1 MVVHHHIHSLQQE
14 TAVALGLFDGVH
26 RGHCKVISK
35 AVEQKKQG
43 LLPTV
48 LTFAVTDVVPKSKR
62 KFSRLISDSQKLER
76 LESLGVEL
84 VVMPNFQTIMLMRA
98 EEFVDEILF
107 QRLHANVVVT
117 GEDYRFG
124 RGSEGDV
131 PLLRRLCARY
141 GIQVEVVPELLDEG
155 KPVSSTRIREY
166 LKLGDIPRANQLLGY
181 PFGFDFTVVYGKQ
194 IGRTIGIP
202 TINQEF
208 PLDFILPKF
217 GVYESYAMV
226 YGKRCPAITNIGV
239 KPTIDGERLPLAETH
254 IIGVDDNLY
263 GENIPVALVRFL
275 RPEKKFDG
283 IDSLTAAIQADIARV
298 LRGT

>member
-1 MVVHHHIHSLQQE
+1 MIVQHHIVVTKQE

-26 RGHCKVISK
+26 RGHCAVIGK
-35 AVEQKKQG
+35 AVEGKKQG

-48 LTFAVTDVVPKSKR
+48 LTFAVTDVVPKSKKEFR
-62 KFSRLISDSQKLER
+62 RLISDSEKMQRMEA
-76 LESLGVEL
+76 LGVEL
-84 VVMPNFQTIMLMRA
+84 VVMPNFQTIMLMKA
-98 EEFVDEILF
+98 EEFVDEILH
-107 QRLHANVVVT
+107 QRLRAKVVVT

-131 PLLRRLCARY
+131 SLLEKLCANY
-141 GIQVEVVPELLDEG
+141 GIRVEVVPELMDAG
-155 KPVSSTRIREY
+155 QPISSTRIREC
-166 LKLGDIPRANQLLGY
+166 LKRGDVPGANRLLGY

-217 GVYESYAMV
+217 GVYESYVEV
-226 YGKRCPAITNIGV
+226 YGKHYPAITNIGV

-263 GENIPVALVRFL
+263 GENIPVRLVRFL
-275 RPEKKFDG
+275 RPEKKFEN
-283 IDSLTAAIQADIARV
+283 IDSLTAAIRADIARV
-298 LRGT
+298 LNGI